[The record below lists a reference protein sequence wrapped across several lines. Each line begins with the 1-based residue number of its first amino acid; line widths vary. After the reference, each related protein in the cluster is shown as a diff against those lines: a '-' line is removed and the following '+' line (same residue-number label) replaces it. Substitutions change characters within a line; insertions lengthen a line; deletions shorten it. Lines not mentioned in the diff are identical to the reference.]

1 MLISYHWEIEDLD
14 ARVCSWCLLA
24 RQSPSLKRKETR
36 KKQWG
41 RKRTIAEEKK
51 SNQHQ
56 MTKNEF

>member
-1 MLISYHWEIEDLD
+1 MLIIKLPMGEDLD

-41 RKRTIAEEKK
+41 RKRTIAEEE
-51 SNQHQ
+51 
-56 MTKNEF
+56 KNPTSIK